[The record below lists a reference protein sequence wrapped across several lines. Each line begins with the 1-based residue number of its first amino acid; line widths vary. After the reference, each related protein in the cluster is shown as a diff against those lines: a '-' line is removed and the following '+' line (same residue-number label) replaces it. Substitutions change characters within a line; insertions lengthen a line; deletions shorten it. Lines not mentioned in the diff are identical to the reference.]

1 MKFWILIITIL
12 LMLAPTAARAEG
24 PLTGG
29 TRIYI
34 EREPVGPFTVTSF
47 AAPNPPVNT
56 DDLWVT
62 VQVRDGAK
70 AITDAEVWVA
80 VTPRDGGEPRRALAV
95 HELAPTPLDYTAF
108 LDVST
113 PGTYDVLLEVVHPSG
128 GGQVNYTVNV
138 SEPLTRYIVLILGGP
153 FLLVALLLARR
164 FGRAAATEDKLVKE
178 ALR

>member
-1 MKFWILIITIL
+1 MRFWTLVITIL
-12 LMLAPTAARAEG
+12 LGLVPTAARAEG

-34 EREPVGPFTVTSF
+34 EREPVGPFSVTSF
-47 AAPNPPVNT
+47 AAPNPPVTT
-56 DDLWVT
+56 DNLWVT

-70 AITDAEVWVA
+70 AVTDAEVWVT
-80 VTPRDGGEPRRALAV
+80 VTPREAGEPRRALATR
-95 HELAPTPLDYTAF
+95 ELAPTPLDYTAF

-113 PGTYDVLLEVVHPSG
+113 PGTYDVVLEVAHPLG
-128 GGQVNYTVNV
+128 GGQATYIVNV
-138 SEPLTRYIVLILGGP
+138 SEPLTRYILLILGGP

-164 FGRAAATEDKLVKE
+164 FGRAAATEEKLVKE